1 MLYLILI
8 PFLSKEGR
16 IRFDDPLL
24 SALYAARSTWRFLF
38 LHGAPPQVEDV
49 FGFGQQRDEAKGR
62 SIATAHFLH
71 KSSRI
76 MDFVGTH
83 HRASVTSEPPA
94 IVRAASPSLAAA
106 PHQFG
111 VYRAFIAYQLRL
123 VTSTSSCERC
133 YRSVVEACDVVV
145 TLCATK
151 IDDRIAGILG
161 GGVGS

>member
-1 MLYLILI
+1 MLYLILM

-24 SALYAARSTWRFLF
+24 SALYAARSTWRLF

-62 SIATAHFLH
+62 SIASAHFLH

-83 HRASVTSEPPA
+83 HRASVTSEPRHCSSGVALACRCTAP
-94 IVRAASPSLAAA
+94 VRCLPRV
-106 PHQFG
+106 HCD
-111 VYRAFIAYQLRL
+111 QLRL

-133 YRSVVEACDVVV
+133 YGSVVEACDVVV